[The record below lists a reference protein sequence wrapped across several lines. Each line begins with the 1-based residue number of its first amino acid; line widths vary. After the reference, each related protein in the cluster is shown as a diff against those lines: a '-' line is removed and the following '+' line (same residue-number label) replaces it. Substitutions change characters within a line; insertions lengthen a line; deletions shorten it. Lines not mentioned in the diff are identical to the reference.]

1 MKNALLVIF
10 ALTTIGLG
18 TVCFLQAR
26 KVSEQK
32 SAINTLRADAEQQ
45 TREIADLQASK
56 KLVEQQRRELLDQA
70 SDLALKLLARQ
81 QTDATISEAKPAN
94 AAPASESAKPEKDKN
109 PFGNFLAKL
118 MEDPETKKM
127 IRQQQRMVLDQLY
140 APLIKQLNLTPADA
154 EQFKDLL
161 ADNLMKGAEKATSLM
176 GADSATN
183 RTEMLAKL
191 AEEQKSFNE
200 QVRGF
205 LGETGYA
212 QYLDY
217 QQTVGERT
225 QLNQFQQQYAGAA
238 NALTDQQTE
247 QLLQFMSE
255 EKKNLAATT
264 SEPLPGSSQDA
275 ATIEAMLSENA
286 TEKLLQRQ
294 ETINQRVYER
304 AKDVLSEDQLASF
317 ARFQTNQLQMMRMG
331 MNMARKFMTPDQS
344 GPTAPQTSP

>member
-140 APLIKQLNLTPADA
+140 APIEIVEKVKTNYEVASAVQKQVGDLSAVVLRREIFDLKSRSCGASSLELKQELSKQLQEAQSKYI
-154 EQFKDLL
+154 E
-161 ADNLMKGAEKATSLM
+161 LM
-176 GADSATN
+176 G
-183 RTEMLAKL
+183 
-191 AEEQKSFNE
+191 Q
-200 QVRGF
+200 
-205 LGETGYA
+205 
-212 QYLDY
+212 
-217 QQTVGERT
+217 
-225 QLNQFQQQYAGAA
+225 AA
-238 NALTDQQTE
+238 YVPACDDL
-247 QLLQFMSE
+247 
-255 EKKNLAATT
+255 
-264 SEPLPGSSQDA
+264 
-275 ATIEAMLSENA
+275 
-286 TEKLLQRQ
+286 R
-294 ETINQRVYER
+294 
-304 AKDVLSEDQLASF
+304 
-317 ARFQTNQLQMMRMG
+317 
-331 MNMARKFMTPDQS
+331 
-344 GPTAPQTSP
+344 